1 MRPDIQE
8 ACTSL
13 LHLYVSDADD
23 SFLQYEEDYD
33 LHEYMFCNLGAIDGL
48 TAPVQPENFIH
59 ASFGRSLILGES
71 QCPAYCISSSWSS
84 TEKLM
89 ISLWSCR
96 CEIRFQYRGSF
107 TGLSPCPNRLV
118 RHVDPRSLMSQY
130 GLCRSEKFGSHVGGF
145 SRFQQKVDNHCLF
158 ET

>member
-1 MRPDIQE
+1 MRPNTQE
-8 ACTSL
+8 ACTFL
-13 LHLYVSDADD
+13 LHVHLPDPDE

-33 LHEYMFCNLGAIDGL
+33 LHEFMLCNLGAIDGL

-59 ASFGRSLILGES
+59 ASFGRSLILGEFRCS
-71 QCPAYCISSSWSS
+71 VYCIVPCWSS
-84 TEKLM
+84 AEKLM

-96 CEIRFQYRGSF
+96 CEIRFQHRSTI

-130 GLCRSEKFGSHVGGF
+130 GLCRSAKFGSHVWGF